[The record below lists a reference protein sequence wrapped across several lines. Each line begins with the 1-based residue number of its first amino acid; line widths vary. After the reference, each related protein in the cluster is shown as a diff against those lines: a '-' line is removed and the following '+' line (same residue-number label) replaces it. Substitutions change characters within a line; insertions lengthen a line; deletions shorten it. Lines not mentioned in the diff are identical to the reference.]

1 MSGPETAQAFL
12 AVERTIALLDRCAPE
27 NALAE
32 RARLVAAWRHPDGGG
47 ASSLAPRWLLSR
59 SPDLDPVLR
68 ALDALDVR
76 VENDEL
82 ASLYRDRCEELRLE
96 VELVRAR
103 GTERFRELARSRYPV
118 LSGELEQANGLARAW
133 LSESEE
139 DGAVEITENEADLAT
154 ALRARLES
162 LGVDVPVVERDNLSS
177 AAAVGDGVVFVSSG
191 ARRGAEQVA
200 RIVLHEIDGHLLP
213 RLAAKNEERAL
224 FVIGTRGAGEDEE
237 GRALLLEER
246 AGCLRAESAAGRR
259 RRSEL
264 ALRHLLSVEARAG
277 ADFEELMGSALSL
290 GASVEDAVR
299 LCERISRG
307 GGLAREVAY
316 LPAMLRVGQAFA
328 VEPELEVW
336 FRRGRV
342 SLVAARQLESAS
354 AAHSSSTTTGT

>member
-1 MSGPETAQAFL
+1 VSGPETAQAFL

-32 RARLVAAWRHPDGGG
+32 RARLAAAWLRPDGGG
-47 ASSLAPRWLLSR
+47 SSSLAPRWLLSR
-59 SPDLDPVLR
+59 SPDLDPALR
-68 ALDALDVR
+68 ALDVLEAR
-76 VENDEL
+76 VEDDDL
-82 ASLYRDRCEELRLE
+82 ASLYRGRCEELRLE

-103 GTERFRELARSRYPV
+103 GAERFRELARSRYPV
-118 LSGELEQANGLARAW
+118 LSGELEQANSLARAW
-133 LSESEE
+133 LAEPELN
-139 DGAVEITENEADLAT
+139 GAAEIEADLAT
-154 ALRARLES
+154 ALRDRLEL

-177 AAAVGDGVVFVSSG
+177 AAAVGDGVVFVSSR
-191 ARRGAEQVA
+191 AKHGAEQVA
-200 RIVLHEIDGHLLP
+200 RIVLHEVDGHLLP
-213 RLAAKNEERAL
+213 RLAAKNEARPL
-224 FVIGTRGAGEDEE
+224 FVVGARGAGEDEE

-246 AGCLRAESAAGRR
+246 AGCLRADSAAGRR
-259 RRSEL
+259 RLREL

-290 GASVEDAVR
+290 GATVGDAVR

-328 VEPELEVW
+328 VKPELEGW

-342 SLVAARQLESAS
+342 SLSAARMLEAAS